1 MKISFAA
8 EKTLGKLS
16 KWLRILGFDALYD
29 PEVNGEVFFDNVQ
42 GGRILLTRTRRVQA
56 KHGSS
61 RLIFIRANDPFDQ
74 LCEVINALGL
84 KFEDTRPFSRCIEC
98 NVPIEPVEKES
109 IRNRVPDYV
118 WDTQEN
124 FQQCGRCRKIFWP
137 GSHAQRS
144 MQRIQ
149 RLFES
154 GEREDVIK
162 GDEGKD
168 RHTVDGH

>member
-29 PEVNGEVFFDNVQ
+29 PEVNGGEFFDNVQ
-42 GGRILLTRTRRVQA
+42 TGRILLTRTRRVQE
-56 KHGSS
+56 KYGSPS
-61 RLIFIRANDPFDQ
+61 LIFIHANDPFDQ
-74 LCEVINALGL
+74 LREVINVLGL
-84 KFEDTRPFSRCIEC
+84 TFEDIRPFSRCIAC

-109 IRNRVPDYV
+109 VRNMVPDYV

-124 FQQCGRCRKIFWP
+124 FQQCGRCRKIYWP
-137 GSHAQRS
+137 GSHTRRS
-144 MQRIQ
+144 MGRIQ

-154 GEREDVIK
+154 GVGEK
-162 GDEGKD
+162 
-168 RHTVDGH
+168 VDKNALE

>member
-1 MKISFAA
+1 MKISFAV

-29 PEVNGEVFFDNVQ
+29 PEVNGGEFFDNVQ
-42 GGRILLTRTRRVQA
+42 TGRILLTRTRRVQD
-56 KHGSS
+56 KFGSPG
-61 RLIFIRANDPFDQ
+61 LVFIHANDPFDQ
-74 LCEVINALGL
+74 LREVINALGL
-84 KFEDTRPFSRCIEC
+84 KFEDTRPFSRCIQC
-98 NVPIEPVEKES
+98 NVPIEPIEKES
-109 IRNRVPDYV
+109 VRNRVPDYI

-137 GSHAQRS
+137 GSHTRRS
-144 MQRIQ
+144 MGRIQ

-162 GDEGKD
+162 GDEDKD
-168 RHTVDGH
+168 WHTVDGH

>member
-29 PEVNGEVFFDNVQ
+29 PEVNGGEFIDNVQ
-42 GGRILLTRTRRVQA
+42 AGRILLTRTRRVQE

-61 RLIFIRANDPFDQ
+61 SLIFIRANDPFDQ
-74 LCEVINALGL
+74 LREVINALGL

-98 NVPIEPVEKES
+98 NVSIEPIEKES
-109 IRNRVPDYV
+109 VRNRVPDYV

-137 GSHAQRS
+137 GSHTQRS
-144 MQRIQ
+144 MERIR

-154 GEREDVIK
+154 GVGEK
-162 GDEGKD
+162 
-168 RHTVDGH
+168 VDKNALE